1 MPLFNVNYFDTEES
15 YKVGNTTIEANASN
29 LAIKE
34 SVTGVY
40 FLCRI
45 LALAIGGLNGLP
57 NVACKPPYVR
67 AFAARV

>member
-1 MPLFNVNYFDTEES
+1 MHKNRVFQKILCTDIS
-15 YKVGNTTIEANASN
+15 II
-29 LAIKE
+29 IKMWGILLQDSE
-34 SVTGVY
+34 T
-40 FLCRI
+40 I